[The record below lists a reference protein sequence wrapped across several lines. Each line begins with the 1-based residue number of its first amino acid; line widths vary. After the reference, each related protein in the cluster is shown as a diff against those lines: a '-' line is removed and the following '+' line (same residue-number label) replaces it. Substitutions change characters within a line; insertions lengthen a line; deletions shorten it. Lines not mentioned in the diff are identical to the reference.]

1 MTPGL
6 PLIARFNIG
15 YPGFNLPVDLS
26 LPGHG
31 ITALFGHS
39 GCGKTSFLRAVAGLE
54 RFPDSYLEVAGEVWQ
69 DDAKGIFVP
78 VHRRAIGYVFQ
89 EASLFAH
96 LSVRQNLNYGLKR
109 SRRFSAGLAFEQ
121 VVDWLGI
128 EALLDRRPERLSGGE
143 RQRIAI
149 ARALLSQPR
158 LLLFDEPL
166 SALDLKRKAEIL
178 PFLERLH
185 SQLDIPM
192 LYVSHSPDEV
202 ARLADYL
209 VLLADGKVLASGL
222 LHETLARLDVADV
235 FADEAGIALD
245 TVVAEH
251 DEQDQL
257 SRLDFTGGSIYVTRQ
272 AQPLGRKLRC
282 RILARDVSL
291 NLERQQHSSILN
303 IVSAR
308 VLDFADSAM
317 PGNILVRLDAG
328 GTPLLAKITRRS
340 LKHLGLTPGQTLW
353 AQVKAV
359 ALLE

>member
-1 MTPGL
+1 MTSGL
-6 PLIARFNIG
+6 PLIARFNIN
-15 YPGFNLPVDLS
+15 YPGFELPVDLT

-69 DDAKGIFVP
+69 DDAKGLFVP
-78 VHRRAIGYVFQ
+78 VHRRAVGYVFQ

-96 LSVRQNLNYGLKR
+96 LSVRQNLAYGLKR
-109 SRRFSAGLAFEQ
+109 SRHSAGLAFEQ

-149 ARALLSQPR
+149 ARALLSQPK

-166 SALDLKRKAEIL
+166 SALDIKRKAEIL

-202 ARLADYL
+202 ARLADFL

-222 LHETLARLDVADV
+222 LHETLARLDVADA
-235 FADEAGIALD
+235 FADEAGVAID
-245 TVVAEH
+245 TVLAEH
-251 DEQDQL
+251 DVQDQL
-257 SRLDFTGGSIYVTRQ
+257 SRLDFPGGSIFVARQ

-308 VLDFADSAM
+308 VLDFADSAT
-317 PGNILVRLDAG
+317 PGNILVRLDAQ

-340 LKHLGLTPGQTLW
+340 LNHLGLSPGMVLW